1 MGVNGAMN
9 GNMTLTVPLSE
20 AAFWTLV
27 FAGSVIAL
35 SVLVWWILL
44 QRSNS
49 HRLPRDWSIKALA
62 AFASALTPIWAAL
75 IAFVLYALWR
85 LVWAFPHSDEGAPG
99 VSVLWGALRLEGS
112 GGADDL
118 RWHVLAL
125 VGLLTALAGLL
136 GIPMALIRVT
146 TTERQTRAAEE
157 GLITERINTAVQGLG
172 AEKKVDRIGRP
183 VTVTRGETT
192 DTRIEWQTQTLGLVS
207 GETVT
212 ERGDWQVFSETLP
225 NLEVRIGAIY
235 ALERIAQDSD
245 RDHVQIMEI
254 LCAYIRENA
263 PAKDAPPNPKMIW
276 DAAWKRLRDDGTDE
290 GEIPH
295 RIHAE
300 TGISPDMIRPSAL
313 ASWGRARARP
323 RIDVQTAI
331 TVIGRRSPRQIAL
344 EAASPTDP
352 RQKDYRL
359 DLRDTNLQSA
369 DLSDLD
375 LRTALVS
382 TSRCEGANLMRA
394 QLQAADFWRA
404 QLQGAYLG
412 KAQLQG
418 ADLGSAQ
425 LQEAD
430 LGMAQLQGADLGK
443 AQLQGAYLGKA
454 QLRGADLRRAQLQG
468 ARLWKAQ
475 LQAASLGEA
484 QLQEAD
490 LRRAQLQG
498 ADLGMAQLQGAGLGG
513 AQLQGARLWEAQL
526 QGAKLVGAQ
535 LQGARLEESQLQGA
549 YLGGAQFSD
558 TTFFRPATL
567 RGAGLKKVDLSM
579 LSLDADLF
587 METFGD
593 SDVIL
598 PKGYPWPEHWRP
610 RGSKALNGSNFHTE
624 WRAFQDRIGYVPHPA
639 EDR

>member
-1 MGVNGAMN
+1 
-9 GNMTLTVPLSE
+9 MTLTVPLSE

-49 HRLPRDWSIKALA
+49 YRLPRDWSIKALA

-183 VTVTRGETT
+183 VTVTQGATT
-192 DTRIEWQTQTLGLVS
+192 DTRIEWQTQTLGLDN

-276 DAAWKRLRDDGTDE
+276 DAAWKRLEGDGADE

-295 RIHAE
+295 RIQTE
-300 TGISPDMIRPSAL
+300 TGISPDMIEPNAL
-313 ASWGRARARP
+313 ASWGRARAKP

-331 TVIGRRSPRQIAL
+331 TVIGRRSLRQIAL
-344 EAASPTDP
+344 EAAAQSST
-352 RQKDYRL
+352 RRKDYRP
-359 DLRDTNLQSA
+359 DLRDTNLQLA

-382 TSRCEGANLMRA
+382 TSRCEGANL
-394 QLQAADFWRA
+394 WGA
-404 QLQGAYLG
+404 QLQGASLWG
-412 KAQLQG
+412 AQLQG
-418 ADLGSAQ
+418 AR
-425 LQEAD
+425 
-430 LGMAQLQGADLGK
+430 
-443 AQLQGAYLGKA
+443 
-454 QLRGADLRRAQLQG
+454 LREAQLQG
-468 ARLWKAQ
+468 ARLW
-475 LQAASLGEA
+475 
-484 QLQEAD
+484 
-490 LRRAQLQG
+490 
-498 ADLGMAQLQGAGLGG
+498 G
-513 AQLQGARLWEAQL
+513 AQLQGARLREAQL
-526 QGAKLVGAQ
+526 QGADLWGAELQGADLGEAQ
-535 LQGARLEESQLQGA
+535 LQGAVLSDAQLQGA
-549 YLGGAQFSD
+549 NLGEAQLQGAHLGEAQLQGADLTGAQFSD
-558 TTFFRPATL
+558 TTAFYPATL
-567 RGAGLKKVDLSM
+567 RGAGLKAVDLSM
-579 LSLDADLF
+579 LALNADLF
-587 METFGD
+587 KDTFGD
-593 SDVIL
+593 SDVTL
-598 PKGYPWPEHWRP
+598 PEGYPWPEDWRP
-610 RGSKALNGSNFHTE
+610 KDAEPLQLFEFEPE
-624 WRAFQDRIGYVPHPA
+624 WRAFQDRIGYVPDPA
-639 EDR
+639 GRR